1 MNSLP
6 QPTRRTLLRTAAWSV
21 PVVTVAT
28 AAPAYATSGVT
39 GSIGIAIW
47 TGTANVVSNDV
58 RVNGVKVQN
67 NTNAALPAMNWQ
79 VTITMDP
86 SWGTSGSWSGG
97 AGIIS
102 QPAGY
107 ASGQNPV
114 ILILPAPTLAQGAE
128 YDFFGGVG
136 DARWNM
142 PGMPGLI
149 TGDVMTVSVRPQT
162 GYANVTAGTDSDTI
176 VAGSW

>member
-97 AGIIS
+97 TGIIS

-128 YDFFGGVG
+128 YDFF
-136 DARWNM
+136 AFAWLELASPN
-142 PGMPGLI
+142 P
-149 TGDVMTVSVRPQT
+149 GDVMTVSVRPQT